1 MVYQSLINL
10 LYFLQMALPAEL
22 LVPPKLLFS
31 SNVNAERR
39 FRHFVG
45 RASILKKS
53 IARRFG
59 IICMIWRLV

>member
-1 MVYQSLINL
+1 MP
-10 LYFLQMALPAEL
+10 LPAEL
-22 LVPPKLLFS
+22 LVPPKQLFS

-45 RASILKKS
+45 RASTLKKS